1 MSVNQFAQ
9 LPETDIHHCWAIDPK
24 DQTIWHWLF
33 ESGQAYKPSTA
44 SASAA
49 PGFTD
54 VNTKRHLSFAKTKS
68 YSTHLSSTLVKS
80 HGLKEGDV
88 TVIFSKNSIYF
99 PIAALASVR
108 AGGIACGASPDYNAD
123 ELSHTLRLSK
133 AKFLFV
139 GPEVMETAL
148 SAAATCGLSKDNVFL
163 IDGQGGDE
171 RSIDELIVQGSKIDD
186 AAQAP
191 AWTLP
196 PGKTNHEVCAYYG
209 FSSGTT
215 GLPKAVMISHANVIA
230 QCLQMQPITPPD
242 HDKILAAL
250 PFYHITGLVHQFH
263 LPIMLNANVYVV
275 PKFSLELALASV
287 AEYKIKEVLFV
298 PPIVIRIVRE
308 PEVVAKYDLSHV
320 RRFSSGAAPLSQEI
334 LTALERMFPGT
345 GFKQGYGMTESCSVI
360 TSHPPS
366 KYDYKYAFKVGQLV
380 GSTELRIVDPDTG
393 KDCGIDTPGELW
405 ARGPQVTMGYLDN
418 PKATAET
425 FDADGYLHTGDIG
438 TIDAEGFIS
447 ITDRIKDMVKV
458 KGIGVAPAELEDL
471 LLGHS
476 FVKDVAVCGI
486 ADDRAGERPKAYVVL
501 QDNAAPAEDAGKA
514 LLEFVRSKK
523 ARHKWIVE
531 IEVVGSVP
539 KSAAGKILRRK
550 LRDRS
555 AVESIAVVRE
565 DTPRAKL

>member
-1 MSVNQFAQ
+1 M
-9 LPETDIHHCWAIDPK
+9 
-24 DQTIWHWLF
+24 
-33 ESGQAYKPSTA
+33 
-44 SASAA
+44 
-49 PGFTD
+49 
-54 VNTKRHLSFAKTKS
+54 
-68 YSTHLSSTLVKS
+68 VKS

-88 TVIFSKNSIYF
+88 TIIFSKNSIYF

-108 AGGIACGASPDYNAD
+108 AGGIACGASPDYNAE

-133 AKFLFV
+133 AKFLFA

-148 SAAATCGLSKDNVFL
+148 SAAAACGLSKDNVFL
-163 IDGQGGDE
+163 IDGQGGDV
-171 RSIDELIVQGSKIDD
+171 RSIDELIVQGSKLGD
-186 AAQAP
+186 ATQVP
-191 AWTLP
+191 AWRLP
-196 PGKTNHEVCAYYG
+196 LGKSNRDVCAYFG

-230 QCLQMQPITPPD
+230 QCLQMQAITPGD
-242 HDKILAAL
+242 HDKFLAAL
-250 PFYHITGLVHQFH
+250 PFYHITGLIHQFH
-263 LPIMLNANVYVV
+263 LPILLNANVYVV
-275 PKFSLELALASV
+275 PKFSLELALGTV
-287 AEYKIKEVLFV
+287 AEYKIREVLFV

-308 PEVVAKYDLSHV
+308 TELVAKYDLSHV

-334 LTALERMFPGT
+334 LTALEKMFPGT
-345 GFKQGYGMTESCSVI
+345 GFKQGYGMTESCSVL

-458 KGIGVAPAELEDL
+458 KGVGVAPAELEDF
-471 LLGHS
+471 LLGHA
-476 FVKDVAVCGI
+476 FVKDAAVCGI

-501 QDNAAPAEDAGKA
+501 QDNTPPVEEAGKA

-531 IEVVGSVP
+531 IEVVGSIP

-555 AVESIAVVRE
+555 AVESIAVIRE
-565 DTPRAKL
+565 DNPRAKL